1 MKIAYY
7 KVMIVDRPVS
17 LNAYALKQYNR
28 LGKGT
33 TRMYALRAHGSNQI
47 SLFYSGKI

>member
-17 LNAYALKQYNR
+17 LNAYEVNGVLAQVKFTL
-28 LGKGT
+28 
-33 TRMYALRAHGSNQI
+33 ASNVW
-47 SLFYSGKI
+47 

>member
-17 LNAYALKQYNR
+17 LNAYVDSPIDSPAIL
-28 LGKGT
+28 
-33 TRMYALRAHGSNQI
+33 SD
-47 SLFYSGKI
+47 

>member
-17 LNAYALKQYNR
+17 LNAYEVSANSANALEKVDAE
-28 LGKGT
+28 G
-33 TRMYALRAHGSNQI
+33 I
-47 SLFYSGKI
+47 